1 MRHEMMSFRFGVTGN
16 CLLSFAPH
24 TAAKG
29 DFSSKALRLPIA
41 RNNIITEI
49 AKKLVVNPH
58 AE

>member
-1 MRHEMMSFRFGVTGN
+1 MISEYFI
-16 CLLSFAPH
+16 LLSFAPH

-29 DFSSKALRLPIA
+29 VFSSKALRLPIA

-58 AE
+58 TE